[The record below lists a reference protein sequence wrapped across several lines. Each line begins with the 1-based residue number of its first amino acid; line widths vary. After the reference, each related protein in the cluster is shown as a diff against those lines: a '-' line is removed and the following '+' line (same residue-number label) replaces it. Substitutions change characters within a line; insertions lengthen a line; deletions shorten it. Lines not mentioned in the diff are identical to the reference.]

1 MAHNNGS
8 PMPYAAGV
16 PSIGNPLMQYI
27 PILYAGKTI
36 KRYYET
42 SIIPF
47 ISNTDYEGMIKAQGN
62 EVRIRTV
69 PEITIEDHAIG
80 DVITNQ
86 RPLSESKTLLIDKA
100 KRWSFIIDDIEQV
113 QTDLKN
119 RVTEW
124 SQNAAENLDAHICTD
139 VLTDLPAMVAD
150 ANKGIAAGVRSSLI
164 NLGGAEVKGASHE
177 FLKITAQNIM
187 RKIVELG
194 AVLDEQ
200 NVPDDGRWL
209 LIDPLTAALL
219 KASDI
224 KSAELTGDVKSPYRS
239 GLVGRVDR
247 FTVFATNRLYRQL
260 AFEDD
265 GTTLAAD
272 SVENYFTNILFGNRE
287 GLTFATQLTKN
298 KMQDDPN
305 GFDYVYRGLQV
316 YGYEVIK
323 PHALG
328 LLRAQPD
335 FVGST
340 VSVNN
345 G

>member
-1 MAHNNGS
+1 MADYPNGS

-16 PSIGNPLMQYI
+16 PSIGNDLMQYI

-36 KRYYET
+36 KRYYES
-42 SIIPF
+42 SIIPY

-62 EVRIRTV
+62 EVKIRTV
-69 PEITIEDHAIG
+69 PEIAIEDHAIG
-80 DVITNQ
+80 DVVTNQ
-86 RPLSESKTLLIDKA
+86 RPLSQAKTLLIDKA

-139 VLTDLPAMVAD
+139 VLADLPSEVSD
-150 ANKGIAAGVRSSLI
+150 DNKGTACGLRSGTI
-164 NLGGAEVKGASHE
+164 NMGGTANTGGATVEY
-177 FLKITAQNIM
+177 ITLTEQNIM
-187 RKIVELG
+187 RKVVEMG

-200 NVPDDGRWL
+200 NVPDEGRWL

-224 KSAELTGDVKSPYRS
+224 KSADLTGDVKSPFRT

-247 FTVFATNRLYRQL
+247 FTVFATNRLLRSP
-260 AFEDD
+260 D
-265 GTTLAAD
+265 TTD
-272 SVENYFTNILFGNRE
+272 QTTSYVNILFGNRE

-298 KMQDDPN
+298 KMVDDPN
-305 GFDYVYRGLQV
+305 GFDMVYRGLQV

-328 LLRAQPD
+328 LMRAVPAM
-335 FVGST
+335 T
-340 VSVNN
+340 TT
-345 G
+345 

>member
-1 MAHNNGS
+1 MAYANGS

-36 KRYYET
+36 KRYYEN

-62 EVRIRTV
+62 EVKIRTV
-69 PEITIEDHAIG
+69 PEIAIEDHAIG

-86 RPLSESKTLLIDKA
+86 RPMSEAKTLVIDKA
-100 KRWSFIIDDIEQV
+100 KRWSFIIEDIEQV

-124 SQNAAENLDAHICTD
+124 SQNASENLDAHISTD
-139 VLTDLPAMVAD
+139 VLADLPSEVAD
-150 ANKGIAAGVRSSLI
+150 ANKGATAGLRSSMI
-164 NLGGAEVKGASHE
+164 DLGLTTQAGMLALTS
-177 FLKITAQNIM
+177 QNVM

-200 NVPDDGRWL
+200 NAPDEGRWL

-219 KASDI
+219 KSSDI
-224 KSAELTGDVKSPYRS
+224 KSAELTGDAKSPYRT

-247 FTVFATNRLYRQL
+247 FTVFATNRLDRSY
-260 AFEDD
+260 ASDGDD
-265 GTTLAAD
+265 TSDPTQYYM
-272 SVENYFTNILFGNRE
+272 NMLFGNRE
-287 GLTFATQLTKN
+287 ALTFATQLTKN
-298 KMQDDPN
+298 KMVDDPN
-305 GFDYVYRGLQV
+305 GFDMIYRGLQV

-323 PHALG
+323 PHAIG
-328 LLRAQPD
+328 LLRARPD
-335 FVGST
+335 FAGS
-340 VSVNN
+340 SS
-345 G
+345 

>member
-1 MAHNNGS
+1 
-8 PMPYAAGV
+8 MPYAAGV
-16 PSIGNPLMQYI
+16 PSIGNDLMQYI

-36 KRYYET
+36 KRYYES
-42 SIIPF
+42 SIIPY

-62 EVRIRTV
+62 EVKIRTV
-69 PEITIEDHAIG
+69 PEISIEDHAIG

-86 RPLSESKTLLIDKA
+86 RPISEAKTLLIDKA

-139 VLTDLPAMVAD
+139 VLADLPAFVSD
-150 ANKGIAAGVRSSLI
+150 DNQGTTAGLRSQAI
-164 NLGGAEVKGASHE
+164 DLGGHDTTDV
-177 FLKITAQNIM
+177 ITLTEQTIM
-187 RKIVELG
+187 RKIVEMG

-200 NVPDDGRWL
+200 NVPDEGRWL

-224 KSAELTGDVKSPYRS
+224 KSVDLTGDSKSPYRT
-239 GLVGRVDR
+239 GLVGRLDR
-247 FTVFATNRLYRQL
+247 FTVFATNRLPRTTSNG
-260 AFEDD
+260 
-265 GTTLAAD
+265 GTP
-272 SVENYFTNILFGNRE
+272 VVYTNILFGNRE

-305 GFDYVYRGLQV
+305 GFDMVYRGLQV

-328 LLRAQPD
+328 LLRAVPAM
-335 FVGST
+335 
-340 VSVNN
+340 SV
-345 G
+345 

>member
-1 MAHNNGS
+1 MATYPNGS

-16 PSIGNPLMQYI
+16 PSIGNALMQYI

-42 SIIPF
+42 SIIPY

-69 PEITIEDHAIG
+69 PEIAIEDHAIG

-139 VLTDLPAMVAD
+139 VLAD
-150 ANKGIAAGVRSSLI
+150 IPQYVSEDNKGNLAGLRTSSVDLGLTTAAGILQ
-164 NLGGAEVKGASHE
+164 LTEA
-177 FLKITAQNIM
+177 NIM
-187 RKIVELG
+187 RKVVEMG

-200 NVPDDGRWL
+200 NVPDEGRFL
-209 LIDPLTAALL
+209 LIDPMTAALL

-224 KSAELTGDVKSPYRS
+224 KAVELTGDAKSPYRT

-247 FTVFATNRLYRQL
+247 FTVFATNRLSRLY
-260 AFEDD
+260 ASSG
-265 GTTLAAD
+265 GTDVTDPAQ
-272 SVENYFTNILFGNRE
+272 YYTNMLFGNRE

-298 KMQDDPN
+298 KMVDDPN
-305 GFDYVYRGLQV
+305 GFDMIYRGLQV
-316 YGYEVIK
+316 YGWEVIK

-328 LLRAQPD
+328 LLRASPAMNYTGLP
-335 FVGST
+335 V
-340 VSVNN
+340 VN
-345 G
+345 

>member
-1 MAHNNGS
+1 MPYNNGS

-36 KRYYET
+36 KRYYES

-62 EVRIRTV
+62 EVKIRTV

-86 RPLSESKTLLIDKA
+86 RPIAGSKTLLIDKA
-100 KRWSFIIDDIEQV
+100 KRWSFLIDDIEQV

-124 SQNAAENLDAHICTD
+124 SQNASENLDAHICTD
-139 VLTDLPAMVAD
+139 VLMDLPAMVSD
-150 ANKGIAAGVRSSLI
+150 DNKGVAAGLRSHMI
-164 NLGGAEVKGASHE
+164 NLGGTTVGTTATN
-177 FLKITAQNIM
+177 FLTLTAANIM
-187 RKIVELG
+187 KKIVELG

-200 NVPDDGRWL
+200 NVPDEGRWL

-219 KASDI
+219 KSSDI
-224 KSAELTGDVKSPYRS
+224 KSVELTGDVKSPYRT
-239 GLVGRVDR
+239 GLVGRLDR
-247 FTVFATNRLYRQL
+247 FTVFATNRLYREL
-260 AFEDD
+260 ASDKD
-265 GTTLAAD
+265 VGTPAD
-272 SVENYFTNILFGNRE
+272 VADPTNYFTNILFGNRE

-323 PHALG
+323 PHAIG
-328 LLRAQPD
+328 LLRAQPS
-335 FVGST
+335 FA
-340 VSVNN
+340 
-345 G
+345 

>member
-1 MAHNNGS
+1 
-8 PMPYAAGV
+8 MPYAAGV
-16 PSIGNPLMQYI
+16 PSIGNDLMQYI

-42 SIIPF
+42 SIIPY

-69 PEITIEDHAIG
+69 PEIAIEDHAIG

-86 RPLSESKTLLIDKA
+86 RPISEAKTLTIDKA

-139 VLTDLPAMVAD
+139 VLADFPAYVSED
-150 ANKGIAAGVRSSLI
+150 NKGKAAGLRSSSI
-164 NLGGAEVKGASHE
+164 DLGGTTLEVNANGTDNTWVTLTE
-177 FLKITAQNIM
+177 QNIM
-187 RKIVELG
+187 RKVVEMG

-200 NVPDDGRWL
+200 NVPDEGRWL

-224 KSAELTGDVKSPYRS
+224 KSVDLTGDSKSPYRT
-239 GLVGRVDR
+239 GLVGRLDR
-247 FTVFATNRLYRQL
+247 FTVFATNRLPR
-260 AFEDD
+260 
-265 GTTLAAD
+265 TLATIAD
-272 SVENYFTNILFGNRE
+272 GDTPTAPVATNPDHYFTNILFGNRE
-287 GLTFATQLTKN
+287 GVTFATQLTKN

-305 GFDYVYRGLQV
+305 GFDMVYRGLQV

-328 LLRAQPD
+328 LLRAKPAMNY
-335 FVGST
+335 GA
-340 VSVNN
+340 
-345 G
+345 

>member
-1 MAHNNGS
+1 MATHPNGS

-62 EVRIRTV
+62 EVKIRTV
-69 PEITIEDHAIG
+69 PEIAIDDHAIG

-100 KRWSFIIDDIEQV
+100 KRWSFTIDDIEQV

-124 SQNAAENLDAHICTD
+124 SSNAAENLDARICTD
-139 VLTDLPAMVAD
+139 VLADLPALVSD
-150 ANKGIAAGVRSSLI
+150 DNKGIAAGLRSHMI
-164 NLGGAEVKGASHE
+164 NLGGAEVSGAASGNG
-177 FLKITAQNIM
+177 FLVITAGNIM
-187 RKIVELG
+187 KKVVEMG

-200 NVPDDGRWL
+200 NVPDEGRWL

-224 KSAELTGDVKSPYRS
+224 KAVELTGDAKSPYRT

-247 FTVFATNRLYRQL
+247 FTVFATNRLPRTL
-260 AFEDD
+260 AFLNAS
-265 GTTLAAD
+265 TTPAAD
-272 SVENYFTNILFGNRE
+272 EVGNYFTNVVFGNRE

-305 GFDYVYRGLQV
+305 GFDMIYRGLQV

-328 LLRAQPD
+328 LLRMQPS
-335 FVGST
+335 FT
-340 VSVNN
+340 
-345 G
+345 

>member
-1 MAHNNGS
+1 MPTYPNGS
-8 PMPYAAGV
+8 PMPYAAGI
-16 PSIGNPLMQYI
+16 PSIGNDLMQYI

-36 KRYYET
+36 KRYYES

-69 PEITIEDHAIG
+69 PEISIDDHAIG

-86 RPLSESKTLLIDKA
+86 RPISEAKTLLIDKA

-124 SQNAAENLDAHICTD
+124 SQNASENLDAHICTD
-139 VLTDLPAMVAD
+139 VLADMPAMVAD
-150 ANKGIAAGVRSSLI
+150 ANKGKTAGVRSGQI
-164 NLGGAEVKGASHE
+164 DLGDTTKTGHIVLTSGNVMK
-177 FLKITAQNIM
+177 
-187 RKIVELG
+187 KIVELG
-194 AVLDEQ
+194 AILDEQ
-200 NVPDDGRWL
+200 NVPDEGRWL

-219 KASDI
+219 KSSDI
-224 KSAELTGDVKSPYRS
+224 KAVDLTGDSKSPYRT
-239 GLVGRVDR
+239 GLVGRLDR
-247 FTVFATNRLYRQL
+247 FTVFATNRLSRE
-260 AFEDD
+260 ADSTD
-265 GTTLAAD
+265 GTFT
-272 SVENYFTNILFGNRE
+272 FTNILFGNRE

-305 GFDYVYRGLQV
+305 GFDMVYRGLQV

-328 LLRAQPD
+328 LLRARPD
-335 FVGST
+335 FT
-340 VSVNN
+340 T
-345 G
+345 

>member
-1 MAHNNGS
+1 MAQSRPFNNGS

-16 PSIGNPLMQYI
+16 PSIGNDLMNYI

-139 VLTDLPAMVAD
+139 VLAD
-150 ANKGIAAGVRSSLI
+150 IPQYVSDDNKGVEAGLRSDSI
-164 NLGGAEVKGASHE
+164 NLGGTTKGTAATN
-177 FLKITAQNIM
+177 FITLTEQNIM
-187 RKIVELG
+187 RKVVEMG

-200 NVPDDGRWL
+200 NVPDEGRFL

-224 KSAELTGDVKSPYRS
+224 KSVDLTGDSKSPYRT

-247 FTVFATNRLYRQL
+247 FTVFATNRLLRSY
-260 AFEDD
+260 ASDGDD
-265 GTTLAAD
+265 TTD
-272 SVENYFTNILFGNRE
+272 PDQYYTNIMFGNRE

-305 GFDYVYRGLQV
+305 GFDMVYRGLQV
-316 YGYEVIK
+316 YGWEVIK

-328 LLRAQPD
+328 LLRAKPAMNY
-335 FVGST
+335 T
-340 VSVNN
+340 
-345 G
+345 

>member
-1 MAHNNGS
+1 MTYPNGS
-8 PMPYAAGV
+8 PMPYAAGI
-16 PSIGNPLMQYI
+16 PSIGNALMQYI

-42 SIIPF
+42 SILPF

-69 PEITIEDHAIG
+69 PDIAIEDHAIG

-86 RPLSESKTLLIDKA
+86 RPMSESKTLLINKA

-124 SQNAAENLDAHICTD
+124 SSNAAENLDAVICTD
-139 VLTDLPAMVAD
+139 VLEDLPGEVAD
-150 ANKGIAAGVRSSLI
+150 ANKGIAAGVRTGLI
-164 NLGGAEVKGASHE
+164 NLGGVEVSGTNA
-177 FLKITAQNIM
+177 FLKLDAQNVM
-187 RKIVELG
+187 RKIVEMG

-200 NVPDDGRWL
+200 NVPDEGRWL

-219 KASDI
+219 KSSDI
-224 KSAELTGDVKSPYRS
+224 KAVDLTGDSKSPYRS
-239 GLVGRVDR
+239 GLVGRLDR
-247 FTVFATNRLYRQL
+247 FTVFATNRLHREL
-260 AFEDD
+260 SGAAGDP
-265 GTTLAAD
+265 GTPATDTA
-272 SVENYFTNILFGNRE
+272 VNYFTNILFGNRE

-298 KMQDDPN
+298 KMVDDPN
-305 GFDYVYRGLQV
+305 GFDKIYRGLQV

-323 PHALG
+323 PQALG
-328 LLRAQPD
+328 LLRASAD
-335 FVGST
+335 FAGSI
-340 VSVNN
+340 VS
-345 G
+345 

>member
-1 MAHNNGS
+1 MANYPNGS

-16 PSIGNPLMQYI
+16 PSIGNALMQYI

-62 EVRIRTV
+62 EVKIRTV
-69 PEITIEDHAIG
+69 PEIAIEDHAIG

-100 KRWSFIIDDIEQV
+100 KRWSFIIEDIEQV

-139 VLTDLPAMVAD
+139 VLEDLPGDVSD
-150 ANKGIAAGVRSSLI
+150 DNKGLTAGLRSSAI
-164 NLGGAEVKGASHE
+164 NLGDTTRAGILQLTEQ
-177 FLKITAQNIM
+177 TIM
-187 RKIVELG
+187 RKVVEMG

-200 NVPDDGRWL
+200 NVPDEGRWL

-224 KSAELTGDVKSPYRS
+224 KAVELTGDAKSPYRT

-247 FTVFATNRLYRQL
+247 FTVFSTNRLLREYASNGDDTADL
-260 AFEDD
+260 AQYY
-265 GTTLAAD
+265 
-272 SVENYFTNILFGNRE
+272 VNILFGNRE

-298 KMQDDPN
+298 KMVDDPN
-305 GFDYVYRGLQV
+305 GFDMIYRGLQV

-328 LLRAQPD
+328 LLRA
-335 FVGST
+335 S
-340 VSVNN
+340 SAMAYS
-345 G
+345 

>member
-1 MAHNNGS
+1 MLHANGS

-16 PSIGNPLMQYI
+16 PSIGNPIMQYI

-36 KRYYET
+36 KRYYES

-62 EVRIRTV
+62 EVKIRTV
-69 PEITIEDHAIG
+69 PEIAIEDHAIG

-86 RPLSESKTLLIDKA
+86 RPLSEAKTLLIDKA
-100 KRWSFIIDDIEQV
+100 KRWSFIIEDIEQV

-124 SQNAAENLDAHICTD
+124 SQNAAENLDAVICTD
-139 VLTDLPAMVAD
+139 VLMDLPGDVSSD
-150 ANKGIAAGVRSSLI
+150 NKGIAAGLRSHMI
-164 NLGGAEVKGASHE
+164 NLGGAEVAGAASGSG
-177 FLKITAQNIM
+177 FLKLTSGNVM
-187 RKIVELG
+187 KKIVELG

-200 NVPDDGRWL
+200 NVPDEGRWL

-219 KASDI
+219 KSSDI
-224 KSAELTGDVKSPYRS
+224 KAVELTGDSKSPYRT
-239 GLVGRVDR
+239 GLVGRLDR
-247 FTVFATNRLYRQL
+247 FTVFATNRLHREL
-260 AFEDD
+260 ALLNGGVSGSADD
-265 GTTLAAD
+265 ISA
-272 SVENYFTNILFGNRE
+272 NYFTNILFGNRE

-298 KMQDDPN
+298 KMVDDPN
-305 GFDYVYRGLQV
+305 GFDMIYRGLQV

-335 FVGST
+335 FA
-340 VSVNN
+340 NA
-345 G
+345 